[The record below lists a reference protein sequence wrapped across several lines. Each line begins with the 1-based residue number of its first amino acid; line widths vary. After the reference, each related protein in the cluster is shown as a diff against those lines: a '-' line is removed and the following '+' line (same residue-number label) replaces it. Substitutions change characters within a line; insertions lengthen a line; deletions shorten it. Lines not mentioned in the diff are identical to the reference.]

1 MRKAALLSLC
11 SIALF
16 VSCEEEPPYIKF
28 TEKPLLDTVYMSP
41 APNAQAKRAL
51 VIDVTGVRCN
61 NCPRAAKVAKDLV
74 NQYAGRVEAVALY
87 ASSPASLTRP
97 WPGFDTLSN
106 EDATQII
113 NSLGSVISLPIGSV
127 NYAPDGSGNRLVSS
141 TSWPLMVQDELAKP
155 SIWNLELRTEWQADE
170 DRGRLEIKA
179 TANTDLSSNYSWV
192 VGILESHIIG
202 KQSDIDAP
210 GGYTDEYEHDHVL
223 RAVKGSALGDAMTI
237 PAGLNAVA
245 GITVEKHMYVPRRTN
260 WKAENL
266 SALVW
271 IIDNST
277 GNIVQVAHAD
287 FQ

>member
-1 MRKAALLSLC
+1 MHKAALLSLC
-11 SIALF
+11 AVALF

-28 TEKPLLDTVYMSP
+28 TEKPLLDTVYMSA
-41 APNAQAKRAL
+41 APNPQDKIAL
-51 VIDVTGVRCN
+51 VLDVTGVRCN
-61 NCPRAAKVAKDLV
+61 NCPRASKIAEDLV
-74 NQYAGRVEAVALY
+74 SQNPGRVKAVALY
-87 ASSPASLTRP
+87 ASSPGSLTRP

-106 EDATQII
+106 DDATQII

-127 NYAPDGSGNRLVSS
+127 NYATDGSGNRLVSS
-141 TSWPLMVQDELAKP
+141 TSWPLMVQNELAKP

-179 TANTDLSSNYSWV
+179 IANTDLSSNYSWV
-192 VGILESHIIG
+192 IGILESHIIG
-202 KQSDIDAP
+202 KQSNVDAP
-210 GGYTDEYEHDHVL
+210 GGSADDYEHNHVL
-223 RAVKGSALGDAMTI
+223 RAVKGSALGDAMII
-237 PAGLNAVA
+237 PANLNAVA
-245 GITVEKHMYVPRRTN
+245 GVTIEKHLYVPRRYN

-287 FQ
+287 F